1 MHPGLFFL
9 SAAVASLVFNMLMY
23 ALTATFG
30 DIGKAIGVVIMIVQ
44 IAGSS
49 GSYPIEILPEIFG
62 MIYTFFPFPYAI
74 NAMREALCGLYRYDL
89 LKYLGELM
97 VFGVFGLLI
106 GLRLRGHFAGV
117 NVYVEEE
124 MEETGVL

>member
-1 MHPGLFFL
+1 
-9 SAAVASLVFNMLMY
+9 
-23 ALTATFG
+23 
-30 DIGKAIGVVIMIVQ
+30 
-44 IAGSS
+44 
-49 GSYPIEILPEIFG
+49 